1 MQPSRSTRIL
11 TALALGLLAVSC
23 GGGGNPIIDT
33 QDDKLIQIKTANTT
47 TYDTI
52 GQVIAYSFAVSNTG
66 NLAIIPPITI
76 DDDRTANESCPA
88 VTTVGNGD
96 SFLDP
101 GETIVCT
108 ASYTITLA
116 DLVAGAVTNTATA
129 SGRDPDLQTVTSDP
143 DSATIR
149 VALIASFTP
158 NAPSAAP
165 RISMESGS
173 ANASLFEVRIEADS
187 IVDFYGVAFTLLY
200 DPLLVEYVGC
210 DAASS
215 ILTSSGSGSI
225 PFDYAL
231 VGVAMVTA
239 QLENGIPGFLN
250 VRGSKVGLVGGVPN
264 GTGLVLTL
272 TFQALAEMTNEP
284 LSFESGPSRE
294 VLTCPQDLSPC
305 SMPMLPYDEGTV
317 TAVPG

>member
-1 MQPSRSTRIL
+1 MQPRSTRIL
-11 TALALGLLAVSC
+11 TALTLGLLAASC
-23 GGGGNPIIDT
+23 GGGGNPIIDSPIPELT
-33 QDDKLIQIKTANTT
+33 LIKTANPT
-47 TYDTI
+47 TYDTV
-52 GQVIAYSFAVSNTG
+52 GQVIDYSFAVSNTG
-66 NLAIIPPITI
+66 NLPIIPPITI

-88 VTTVGNGD
+88 TTTVGNGD
-96 SFLDP
+96 NFLDP
-101 GETIVCT
+101 GEVLICT

-116 DLVAGAVTNTATA
+116 DLIAGSVTNTATA

-143 DSATIR
+143 DSATVR

-158 NAPSAAP
+158 DAPSAAP
-165 RISMESGS
+165 RIGMDSGS
-173 ANASLFEVRIEADS
+173 ANASIFEVRIEADS

-215 ILTSSGSGSI
+215 ILTSSGAGSI
-225 PFDYAL
+225 PCDDAL
-231 VGVAMVTA
+231 VGGARFTA

-250 VRGSKVGLVGGVPN
+250 VRGSKDGLVGGVPG

-272 TFQALAEMTNEP
+272 TFQARAEMTNEP
-284 LSFESGPSRE
+284 LIFESGPSRE

-305 SMPMLPYDEGTV
+305 STPMLPFDEGTA